1 MSKPTAYAVVVGG
14 CGSHRE
20 SQHCRDME
28 FPRFRVMAS
37 SFFCDEPV
45 NPCRNIERETL
56 QSGDLHPLRRDLS
69 KVQGL
74 VFDSCNTCGLYQLT

>member
-1 MSKPTAYAVVVGG
+1 M
-14 CGSHRE
+14 E
-20 SQHCRDME
+20 S
-28 FPRFRVMAS
+28 PRFRVMAS

-74 VFDSCNTCGLYQLT
+74 VFDSCNTCGLYPTRQDMRTLLCSILGLAVIVLGAGRWAL